1 MTKIAQ
7 AEANDKCGQFKLAK
21 QILASKS
28 KTVDKIK
35 I

>member
-21 QILASKS
+21 QISYSSVKALENK
-28 KTVDKIK
+28 
-35 I
+35 